1 MTITAGQ
8 ANQFTLDT
16 IANNATRDVTNE
28 LQNAESRIRNEIG
41 LEKFKT
47 AYDAAIIGNPDAD
60 PIDNANLTP
69 EQILFR
75 DHFIDDGFKVG
86 RDPINGFWLL
96 NWGQV
101 GAEIITSV
109 YSIRTTVTP
118 GAISQQTI
126 DVIDNFF
133 NTLALRATSETV
145 LNGDIMEE
153 DFGAPNSVF
162 YEYTSKANQQDD
174 ADNSVGLKSAL
185 RASGLGYVDDT
196 RILGV
201 GGAANT
207 TVNTNTIDVSNGTTT
222 VTVTVGGTGTAVDLV
237 TAINSNATLL
247 ALSIVGDINGPDVL
261 IINNLAGT
269 LIATNNA
276 GDVLGDIFG
285 LSSPQTGVLTDNT
298 EVYKLA

>member
-1 MTITAGQ
+1 MTITAAQ

-16 IANNATRDVTNE
+16 IANNTDRDVTDE
-28 LQNAESRIRNEIG
+28 AQKAESQIRNEIG
-41 LEKFKT
+41 RENFET
-47 AYDAAIIGNPDAD
+47 AYNALIIGNPNDD
-60 PIDNANLTP
+60 PIDDDVLTA

-75 DHFIDDGFKVG
+75 DHFTDDGYKVS

-96 NWGQV
+96 NWAQV

-126 DVIDNFF
+126 DAIDNYF
-133 NTLALRATSETV
+133 NTLDLRATSETV
-145 LNGDIMEE
+145 FNGDIMEG
-153 DFGAPNSVF
+153 DFGAPDSVF

-174 ADNSVGLKSAL
+174 TDNSAGLKTAL

-201 GGAANT
+201 GGATNT
-207 TVNTNTIDVSNGTTT
+207 TLNTNTLDVSNGTTT

-237 TAINSNATLL
+237 NAINANSTLL
-247 ALSIVGDINGPDVL
+247 ALSIRGDINGPDVL
-261 IINNLAGT
+261 IINDLAGT
-269 LIATNNA
+269 LIATNNV
-276 GDVLGDIFG
+276 GDVLGDIFV

>member
-8 ANQFTLDT
+8 ANQFTIDT
-16 IANNATRDVTNE
+16 IANNVDRDVTNE
-28 LQNAESRIRNEIG
+28 VQNAESQIRNEIG

-47 AYDAAIIGNPDAD
+47 AYNATIIGNPAAD
-60 PIDNANLTP
+60 PVDNANLTP

-75 DHFIDDGFKVG
+75 DHFIDDGYKVS

-96 NWGQV
+96 DWAQV

-145 LNGDIMEE
+145 LNGDIMEG

-174 ADNSVGLKSAL
+174 ADNSTGIKDAL

-201 GGAANT
+201 GGATNT
-207 TVNTNTIDVSNGTTT
+207 TSSTNTIDISDGTTT
-222 VTVTVGGTGTAVDLV
+222 VTVTVGGTGTALDLV
-237 TAINSNATLL
+237 NAINANSTLL
-247 ALSIVGDINGPDVL
+247 ALSIRGDINGPDVL
-261 IINNLAGT
+261 IINELAGT
-269 LIATNNA
+269 LIATNNV
-276 GDVLGDIFG
+276 GDVLGDIFV

>member
-1 MTITAGQ
+1 
-8 ANQFTLDT
+8 
-16 IANNATRDVTNE
+16 
-28 LQNAESRIRNEIG
+28 
-41 LEKFKT
+41 
-47 AYDAAIIGNPDAD
+47 
-60 PIDNANLTP
+60 
-69 EQILFR
+69 
-75 DHFIDDGFKVG
+75 
-86 RDPINGFWLL
+86 
-96 NWGQV
+96 
-101 GAEIITSV
+101 
-109 YSIRTTVTP
+109 
-118 GAISQQTI
+118 
-126 DVIDNFF
+126 
-133 NTLALRATSETV
+133 
-145 LNGDIMEE
+145 MEE